1 MTAAVPSL
9 ALPSFSVHHSYVA
22 AIGEY
27 QQEGHYR
34 SLDLARLADPAYFRG
49 YVRARRAV
57 SRPGG
62 APPPYGVPETVL
74 WYVEGTTFI
83 GHVSIRHRLTDWLL
97 EQGGHIGYDVRPSA
111 RRNGHATAMLH
122 AALPLAHR
130 AGIDPALV
138 TCVAGNTASRR
149 VIEHAS
155 GRLEDERAGR
165 LRFWVPTSVRPGS
178 VPAVGPSL
186 PVLVA
191 GVVVPG
197 DRRGRELG
205 FPTANV
211 AVAAGTALPA
221 EGVYAGWVRRP
232 DGGVHVAAISVG
244 RRATYYGDE
253 GEVLLEAFL
262 LDFSGDL
269 YGERLEVGIEE
280 AVRGQERFES
290 TKALVERMRRDVE
303 AVSATMAG
311 RPMGGR

>member
-1 MTAAVPSL
+1 LTPAVPSL

-34 SLDLARLADPAYFRG
+34 TLDVARLADPAYFRRF
-49 YVRARRAV
+49 VRARRAV
-57 SRPGG
+57 ARPGG

-74 WYVEGTTFI
+74 WYVEGTTFV

-122 AALPLAHR
+122 AALPLAR
-130 AGIDPALV
+130 RIGIDPALV

-149 VIEHAS
+149 VIEHAG

-165 LRFWVPTSVRPGS
+165 LRFWVPTVVAGAGS

-186 PVLVA
+186 PVVVA
-191 GVVVPG
+191 GVVVAG

-211 AVAAGTALPA
+211 SVPAGTALPA
-221 EGVYAGWVRRP
+221 EGVYAGWVRRANG
-232 DGGVHVAAISVG
+232 DVHVAAISVG

-269 YGERLEVGIEE
+269 YGERLEVGIEA
-280 AVRGQERFES
+280 AVRGQERFE
-290 TKALVERMRRDVE
+290 TTEALVERMRLDVE
-303 AVSATMAG
+303 AVSATMARRAVG
-311 RPMGGR
+311 